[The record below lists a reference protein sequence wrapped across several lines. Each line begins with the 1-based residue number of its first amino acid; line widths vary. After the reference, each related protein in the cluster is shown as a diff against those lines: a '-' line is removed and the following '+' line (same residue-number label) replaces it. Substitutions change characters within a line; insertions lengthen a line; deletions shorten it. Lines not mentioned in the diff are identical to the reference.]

1 MKVDDRLIQ
10 RVVADVLTRLG
21 MSPVGE
27 ENEAIDRPGTQT
39 AFSER
44 VITEAA
50 LETQVNGN
58 SSIIIGAETI
68 LTPSARDYL
77 KAHKTEWCRKNTDE
91 LKEESRST
99 SRKGRWRVITASDN
113 SAVKRILEDLDKIL
127 NADWS
132 KAYVGQPAEVVSLAV
147 SVLCRAEVDGV
158 VVFSDGTRA
167 GAEQVVCRSNR
178 NQRVRAAV
186 VNDARKIDALNRQM
200 GVNLIAIDPNGK
212 SYFELM
218 NLLRAV
224 TKIGPPAVPTDWS
237 D

>member
-10 RVVADVLTRLG
+10 RIVADVLTRLG
-21 MSPVGE
+21 MSPAGE
-27 ENEAIDRPGTQT
+27 ENEAVDRPEAQT
-39 AFSER
+39 VLSER

-50 LETQVNGN
+50 LATQLNGN

-77 KAHKTEWCRKNTDE
+77 KAHKIPCCRENTDE
-91 LKEESRST
+91 LKEESQST
-99 SRKGRWRVITASDN
+99 SRKGRWRVITASDD
-113 SAVKRILEDLDKIL
+113 SAVKRILEDLDKVL

-158 VVFSDGTRA
+158 VVFSNGA
-167 GAEQVVCRSNR
+167 GAERVVCRSNR

-186 VNDARKIDALNRQM
+186 VNDARKIDALIRQM
-200 GVNLIAIDPNGK
+200 GVNLIAIDPVGK

-224 TKIGPPAVPTDWS
+224 TKKGPPAVPTDWT